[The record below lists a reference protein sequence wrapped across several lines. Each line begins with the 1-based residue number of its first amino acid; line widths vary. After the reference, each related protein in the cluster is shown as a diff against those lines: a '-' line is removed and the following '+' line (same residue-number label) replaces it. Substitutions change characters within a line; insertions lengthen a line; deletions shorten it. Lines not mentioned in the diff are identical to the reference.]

1 MRLGRGTMR
10 AAAVLVVGLALA
22 VAGYSDS
29 LKVKTAEGVVR
40 GKTIDSGKVRVF
52 LGLPYAAAPVG
63 ELRWKAPAAPVKWKG
78 VRDGTQY
85 GARCMQA
92 HVFDD
97 MVFQDAGPSEDCL
110 FANVFTPKEASAKHK
125 LPVMVWIHGGG
136 FSTGAGS
143 EPRHTGAVLPEHGV
157 VLVTINYRLGVFGF
171 LATPE
176 LKREGNGSAGNYG
189 LMDQVAA
196 LKWVKENIAQFGG
209 DPDKVTIFGESAGSI
224 SVCALMAA
232 PSAQGL
238 FAGAIGESG
247 GIAAQMLQGL
257 DAAVASGGE
266 WAKAQGGR
274 LADLRKVSADVVL
287 AAATKKGVTG
297 FWPMANGSFLPEK
310 LDAIYAAGKQAHVP
324 LLAGWNRDE
333 QSGLSQGMTAEKW
346 KAYAAEKYGERAAEF
361 LKAYPGGTDEE
372 AVRSAID
379 YQSDSFIAAGTWAWV
394 DGQVKTGAAPVYR
407 YHFDLA
413 APSSQYHKGEYA
425 FHSDDIEY
433 VFGTLDTRPGAAWR
447 PEDRKLSEEIVQYW
461 TNFAKTGDPNGAG
474 LAEWPRFDKS
484 GLVEQ
489 LDRAIT
495 AEPDGLRSRYEWLL
509 NK

>member
-1 MRLGRGTMR
+1 MRIGRLAVRSVVVLAAGLAVV
-10 AAAVLVVGLALA
+10 AAASGA
-22 VAGYSDS
+22 S
-29 LKVKTAEGVVR
+29 LTIKTAEGVVR
-40 GKTIDSGKVRVF
+40 GKTIDNGKVRVF
-52 LGLPYAAAPVG
+52 LGLPYAAAPLG
-63 ELRWKAPAAPVKWKG
+63 ELRWKAPAAPAKWKG
-78 VRDGTQY
+78 VREATAY
-85 GARCMQA
+85 GSRCMQA

-110 FANVFTPKEASAKHK
+110 FANVFTPADAGPKKK

-136 FSTGAGS
+136 YSTGAGS

-171 LATPE
+171 LATPD
-176 LKREGNGSAGNYG
+176 LVKEGGGTAGNYG

-196 LKWVKENIAQFGG
+196 LRWVKENIAHFGG
-209 DPDKVTIFGESAGSI
+209 DPDRVTIFGESAGSI
-224 SVCALMAA
+224 SMCALMAA
-232 PSAQGL
+232 PSARGL
-238 FAGAIGESG
+238 FAGVIGESG
-247 GIAAQMLQGL
+247 GIAAQLLQSL
-257 DAAVASGGE
+257 DAAVTSGGA
-266 WAKAQGGR
+266 WAKTQGES
-274 LADLRKVSADVVL
+274 LADLRKIPADAVL

-297 FWPMANGSFLPEK
+297 FWPMTDGSFLPEK

-333 QSGLSQGMTAEKW
+333 QSALSQGMTAEKW
-346 KAYAAEKYGERAAEF
+346 KAYAADKFGDRAGEF
-361 LKAYPGGTDEE
+361 LNAYPGATDEE
-372 AVRSAID
+372 ALRSAID
-379 YQSDSFIAAGTWAWV
+379 YQSDNFIAAGTWAWV

-413 APSSQYHKGEYA
+413 SPPSQYHKGEYA

-474 LAEWPRFDKS
+474 LADWPRFDKT

-489 LDRAIT
+489 LDRKIT

-509 NK
+509 KK